1 MILLHGCV
9 ENRRFLLWGETPPA
23 SPIPRKGRRSPG
35 DSRRR
40 LASIPTEVP
49 PLPFGADSEALVRAV
64 AEFMPQDSL
73 GFAQEQ
79 TIWLPT
85 VGGLPVASSPL
96 IIVPPQSAES
106 PALAPWH
113 ATGLP
118 LSFGQAID
126 LLCACRGKDT
136 LAPGVIVGK
145 TLAYWAEALL
155 WAGSLVAREQ
165 FLPGMEKHDEEWR
178 ACWKPVWA
186 SPDQQQLTPLAKAMP
201 AACRCLN
208 GQAAPPDQ
216 AAATVL
222 TDFIE
227 GTVDELVRSALGPGT
242 KNGAVSAPAR
252 RQSPIP
258 RTGSRKKQPARS
270 FDSLHDQWLH
280 ALRAPEG
287 SLHGTKAELNGL
299 ADQIANW
306 QRPIAI
312 SIAAPF
318 RLCFRLEDSPANG
331 TGVASSDGT
340 ATALPSNH
348 AASNNRSADRNWI
361 VRYLL
366 QSQDDPSLLLPA
378 EKAWSPK
385 GPTRSLLKRN
395 GFDAREYLLAALG
408 QAAGLC
414 PPIETSLQSAAP
426 AAFAADT
433 TEAYQ
438 FLTESSVLLE
448 QAGFGVLLP
457 AWWTRTGTKHRLS
470 VTAEVKRPKSQSAG
484 LGLSLD
490 EIIHFKW
497 QVALGDQPLT
507 LQELEALARLKQPLV
522 RVRGQWVQVSAEEIQ
537 AALDFWKKKGEAQ
550 ATVRDVLHMALGR
563 AEPPGGL
570 AFAGVRAEG
579 WVAELLDQLQGRAAF
594 AELPSPDGFQG
605 TLRPYQL
612 RGYSWLAFLRRWGLG
627 ACLADDMG
635 LGKTI
640 QTLTLLQRDWH
651 GGKRQPTL
659 LVCPTSVLGNWK
671 KEAERFTPEL
681 PVLMHHGV
689 QRKRGA
695 SFAQEAAS
703 QALVLCSYAL
713 LHRDLEHLQKVSW
726 GGVILDEAQNIKNPE
741 TKQAQAA
748 RGLKADLRIALT
760 GTPVENHVGE
770 LWSICEFLNPGFLG
784 GPTEFRRRFQIP
796 IQAGHDPEAAERLK
810 RLTGPFILRRLKTDK
825 SIISDLPD
833 KLEMKV
839 YCNLTKEQASLY
851 AAVVAEL
858 DRDLRGTDGI
868 KRKGV
873 VLAALSKLKQVCNH
887 PAQFLGD
894 NSSIPG
900 RSGKLA
906 RLTEMLDEV
915 AQAGDRALIFTQFSE
930 MGAILQKHLQ
940 ETFGQEVPFLH
951 GGVPARQRDRLV
963 ARFQQARG
971 RSEPAD
977 SHRPLAEAPRFF
989 ILSLKAGGT
998 GLNLT
1003 AANHVFHFDRWW
1015 NPAVENQASDR
1026 AFRIGQTRNVQVHKF
1041 ICVGTLE
1048 EKIDEMIERKKG
1060 VAAKVV
1066 GTGEGWLTELSNE
1079 QLRALVALRQEALGE

>member
-1 MILLHGCV
+1 
-9 ENRRFLLWGETPPA
+9 
-23 SPIPRKGRRSPG
+23 
-35 DSRRR
+35 
-40 LASIPTEVP
+40 
-49 PLPFGADSEALVRAV
+49 
-64 AEFMPQDSL
+64 MPQDSL
-73 GFAQEQ
+73 GFAKEQ

-85 VGGLPVASSPL
+85 VGGQPVASSPL
-96 IIVPPQSAES
+96 VAEPPQCAES
-106 PALAPWH
+106 PALAPWR
-113 ATGLP
+113 ATVLP

-126 LLCACRGKDT
+126 LLCACRRKDT

-165 FLPGMEKHDEEWR
+165 FLPGMEKPDEEWR

-201 AACRCLN
+201 AACRCVN

-242 KNGAVSAPAR
+242 KNGTVSLPSR
-252 RQSPIP
+252 GQSPLP
-258 RTGSRKKQPARS
+258 RPGSRWKKAARS

-280 ALRAPEG
+280 ALRAPDG
-287 SLHGTKAELNGL
+287 TLHGTKAELDSL
-299 ADQIANW
+299 ADQIASW
-306 QRPIAI
+306 QRPITI
-312 SIAAPF
+312 SIASPF
-318 RLCFRLEDSPANG
+318 RLCFRLEDPPAKGNG
-331 TGVASSDGT
+331 AASWDGP
-340 ATALPSNH
+340 ATALPSNRV
-348 AASNNRSADRNWI
+348 ASSNRSADGNWT

-366 QSQDDPSLLLPA
+366 QAQDDPSLLLPV
-378 EKAWSPK
+378 EKAWSPR
-385 GPTRSLLKRN
+385 GPTRSLLKRR
-395 GFDAREYLLAALG
+395 GFEAREYLLAALG
-408 QAAGLC
+408 QAAALC

-426 AAFAADT
+426 TEFAADT
-433 TEAYQ
+433 TQAYR
-438 FLTESSVLLE
+438 FLTESSLLLE
-448 QAGFGVLLP
+448 QAGFGVILP
-457 AWWTRTGTKHRLS
+457 AWWTRTGTKQRLS
-470 VTAEVKRPKSQSAG
+470 VTAEVKSPKSQSAG
-484 LGLSLD
+484 RGISLD
-490 EIIHFKW
+490 EIIHFNW
-497 QVALGDQPLT
+497 QVALGYQPLT

-537 AALDFWKKKGEAQ
+537 AALDFWKKKGEADV
-550 ATVRDVLHMALGR
+550 TVRDVLHMALGR

-579 WVAELLDQLQGRAAF
+579 WVAELLDQLEGRASF
-594 AELPSPDGFQG
+594 AELPTPDGFQG
-605 TLRPYQL
+605 ALRPYQV

-640 QTLTLLQRDWH
+640 QALALIERAWH
-651 GGKRQPTL
+651 EGNRRPTL

-681 PVLMHHGV
+681 PVLIHHGV

-726 GGVILDEAQNIKNPE
+726 GGVILDEAQNIKNHE
-741 TKQAQAA
+741 TKQARAA
-748 RGLKADLRIALT
+748 RALKADLRIALT
-760 GTPVENHVGE
+760 GTPVENHVGD

-796 IQAGHDPEAAERLK
+796 IQAGHEAGAAERLK

-825 SIISDLPD
+825 TIIADLPD

-851 AAVVAEL
+851 AAVVTEL
-858 DRDLRGTDGI
+858 DRDLKGTDGI

-894 NSSIPG
+894 NSSIPD

-951 GGVPARQRDRLV
+951 GGVPAKQRDRLV
-963 ARFQQARG
+963 ARFQQASG
-971 RSEPAD
+971 RCEPAGL
-977 SHRPLAEAPRFF
+977 HRPLADAPRFF

-1015 NPAVENQASDR
+1015 NPAIENQASDR

-1066 GTGEGWLTELSNE
+1066 GAGEAWLTELSNE
-1079 QLRALVALRQEALGE
+1079 QLRALVALRQEAIGA